1 MQNRNRKCK
10 KEKGSGKKADE
21 IYIIYNIQSPRRK
34 ILVVHICPG
43 VEFYSNAQ
51 MIQRSDNTC
60 ELTINERNICIIT
73 TF

>member
-1 MQNRNRKCK
+1 LD
-10 KEKGSGKKADE
+10 GKNLG
-21 IYIIYNIQSPRRK
+21 Y
-34 ILVVHICPG
+34 
-43 VEFYSNAQ
+43 NAQ